1 MPLPPPAPRQRK
13 HTRRI
18 VIEGF
23 HRDDGLWDIEA
34 RITDEKTRDF
44 PLASGVRPVG
54 QPVHDMSLR
63 LTIDETLT
71 VRDAEA
77 VSDAVP
83 YPGQCETIAP
93 DYRQLIGLNLLRG
106 FRKAVQERFGKTRG
120 CTHMTELAT
129 LLPTAAI
136 QTFAGEVFKSS
147 NSAEAVSTTKPFQID
162 GCHALSSDGE
172 AVRIYYPRWYV
183 GAAED
188 DASSDQVS
196 SEKAIHENS

>member
-1 MPLPPPAPRQRK
+1 MPLPSPAPRQAK

-23 HRDDGLWDIEA
+23 HRDDGLWDIDA
-34 RITDEKTRDF
+34 RITDQKTCDF
-44 PLASGVRPVG
+44 PLASGVRTVG
-54 QPVHDMSLR
+54 EAVHDMKLR

-71 VRDAEA
+71 VRDAHA

-93 DYRQLIGLNLLRG
+93 VYRELIGLNLLRG
-106 FRKAVQERFGKTRG
+106 FRKAVQERFGKTAG

-136 QTFAGEVFKSS
+136 QTFAGEVFQTRDATDAA
-147 NSAEAVSTTKPFQID
+147 SASASAAERKPFQID
-162 GCHALSSDGE
+162 GCHALKSDGE
-172 AVRIYYPRWYV
+172 GVRLYYPQWFSR
-183 GAAED
+183 
-188 DASSDQVS
+188 
-196 SEKAIHENS
+196 KAIDENS